1 MYGCIQGSFLTMN
14 ASLYHQLNEQDE
26 VTNEIIRKWSFLKK
40 IDCSVTAIKE
50 TGSSVSTDNKVFDKE
65 YLEELEA
72 KMYSLEKLS
81 KRWRVSDIKNSSGIN
96 IYTEIDRISEPST
109 VFEVYSSHPVL
120 DMFGNVQYYENHLK
134 RVAVQKDD
142 FYQSF

>member
-26 VTNEIIRKWSFLKK
+26 VTNEIIRKWSFLKN
-40 IDCSVTAIKE
+40 IQCSVSTIKE
-50 TGSSVSTDNKVFDKE
+50 TGASVSTDTKIFDKE
-65 YLEELEA
+65 YLEELET
-72 KMYSLEKLS
+72 KMFTFEKLS
-81 KRWRVSDIKNSSGIN
+81 KRWRVAEIKNSSGIS

-120 DMFGNVQYYENHLK
+120 DMFGNIQYYENHLK
-134 RVAVQKDD
+134 RVTVQKDD